1 MFDFQVR
8 GEEGSERGFHP
19 ALADLDRS
27 IDAKGMQPCER
38 FRGLVGRIRNQ
49 FGQILH
55 RFLNLLGQIRRMPRG
70 FSTDTRGPADQKLRI
85 FMSSQSSDTGSCE
98 ARGPGSIGC

>member
-38 FRGLVGRIRNQ
+38 FRGLVGRIRNKAEV
-49 FGQILH
+49 GKDDT
-55 RFLNLLGQIRRMPRG
+55 LNLAK
-70 FSTDTRGPADQKLRI
+70 SV
-85 FMSSQSSDTGSCE
+85 SY
-98 ARGPGSIGC
+98 